1 MRLEPGRPRRAFGAG
16 IRGADRVALPSS
28 ALRDRLLLVAAAV
41 LFSTGGV
48 AVKAASLNG
57 WQMASCRSGVAAV
70 VLLAL
75 LPETRR
81 GWNWRIVPVAAA
93 YAATLVSFV
102 VANRLTTAADAIF
115 LQSTAPFYLLLLG
128 PILLREPIHRSDL
141 LFMAP
146 IAVGLALF
154 FVGAEPAVRTAPDPA
169 RGNLFALASG
179 LAYAL
184 ALAGLRWVARRD
196 RDSGMA
202 AVALGNVLACLAALP
217 LALPIRHISAADAG
231 VVLYLGVA
239 QIGVAYWCVT
249 RAMRHV
255 TALEANTVLL
265 LEPAL
270 NPIWVWLV
278 HGERPGPWALSGG
291 AIILLTTLAN
301 TWRTKRN

>member
-1 MRLEPGRPRRAFGAG
+1 M
-16 IRGADRVALPSS
+16 PSS
-28 ALRDRLLLVAAAV
+28 GLGDRLLLVTAAV

-48 AVKAASLNG
+48 AVKAASLTG

-70 VLLAL
+70 ALLAA

-81 GWNWRIVPVAAA
+81 GWNWRIVPVAAV
-93 YAATLVSFV
+93 YAATLVFFV

-115 LQSTAPFYLLLLG
+115 LQSTAPLYLLLLG
-128 PILLREPIHRSDL
+128 PLLLGERIRRGDL

-146 IAVGLALF
+146 VALGLAMF
-154 FVGAEPAVRTAPDPA
+154 FVGSEPAVRTAPDPA
-169 RGNLFALASG
+169 RGNLFAAASG
-179 LAYAL
+179 LSYAL
-184 ALAGLRWVARRD
+184 ALAGLRWLGRRE

-217 LALPIRHISAADAG
+217 LALPMHSVSRADAA
-231 VVLYLGVA
+231 VALYLGVV

-249 RAMRHV
+249 RAMRRV
-255 TALEANTVLL
+255 KALEANLLLL

-278 HGERPGPWALSGG
+278 HGERPGPWAASGG
-291 AIILLTTLAN
+291 TIILLATLAN
-301 TWRTKRN
+301 TLRAKRS

>member
-1 MRLEPGRPRRAFGAG
+1 
-16 IRGADRVALPSS
+16 LPSS
-28 ALRDRLLLVAAAV
+28 GLGDRLLLVTAAV

-48 AVKAASLNG
+48 AVKAASLTG

-70 VLLAL
+70 ALLAA

-81 GWNWRIVPVAAA
+81 GWNWRIVPVAAV
-93 YAATLVSFV
+93 YAATLVFFV

-115 LQSTAPFYLLLLG
+115 LQSTAPLYLLLLG
-128 PILLREPIHRSDL
+128 PLLLGERIRRGDL

-146 IAVGLALF
+146 VAVGLAMF
-154 FVGAEPAVRTAPDPA
+154 FVGSEPAVRTAPDPA
-169 RGNLFALASG
+169 RGNLFAAASG
-179 LAYAL
+179 LSYAL
-184 ALAGLRWVARRD
+184 ALAGLRWLGRRE

-217 LALPIRHISAADAG
+217 LALPMHSVSRADAA
-231 VVLYLGVA
+231 VALYLGVV

-249 RAMRHV
+249 RAMRRV
-255 TALEANTVLL
+255 KALEANLLLL

-278 HGERPGPWALSGG
+278 HGERPGPWAASGG
-291 AIILLTTLAN
+291 AIILLATLAN
-301 TWRTKRN
+301 TLRAKRS

>member
-1 MRLEPGRPRRAFGAG
+1 
-16 IRGADRVALPSS
+16 LPSS
-28 ALRDRLLLVAAAV
+28 GLGDRLLLVTAAV

-48 AVKAASLNG
+48 AVKAASLTG

-70 VLLAL
+70 ALLAA

-81 GWNWRIVPVAAA
+81 GWNWRIVPVAAV
-93 YAATLVSFV
+93 YAATLVFFV

-115 LQSTAPFYLLLLG
+115 LQSTAPLYLLLLG
-128 PILLREPIHRSDL
+128 PLLLGEPIRRGDL

-146 IAVGLALF
+146 VAVGLAMF

-169 RGNLFALASG
+169 RGNLFAAASG
-179 LAYAL
+179 LSYAL
-184 ALAGLRWVARRD
+184 ALAGLRWLGRRE

-217 LALPIRHISAADAG
+217 LALPMHSVSRADAA
-231 VVLYLGVA
+231 VALYLGVV

-249 RAMRHV
+249 RAMRRV
-255 TALEANTVLL
+255 KALEANLLLL

-278 HGERPGPWALSGG
+278 HGERPGPWAASGG
-291 AIILLTTLAN
+291 AIILLATLAN
-301 TWRTKRN
+301 TLRAKRS

>member
-1 MRLEPGRPRRAFGAG
+1 M
-16 IRGADRVALPSS
+16 PSS
-28 ALRDRLLLVAAAV
+28 GLGDRLLLVTAAV

-48 AVKAASLNG
+48 AVKAASLTG

-70 VLLAL
+70 ALLAA

-81 GWNWRIVPVAAA
+81 GWNWRIVPVAAV
-93 YAATLVSFV
+93 YAATLVFFV

-115 LQSTAPFYLLLLG
+115 LQSTAPLYLLLLG
-128 PILLREPIHRSDL
+128 PLLLGERIRRGDL

-146 IAVGLALF
+146 VALGLAMF
-154 FVGAEPAVRTAPDPA
+154 FVGSEPAVRTAPDPA
-169 RGNLFALASG
+169 RGNLFAAASG
-179 LAYAL
+179 LSYAL
-184 ALAGLRWVARRD
+184 ALAGLRWLGRRE

-217 LALPIRHISAADAG
+217 LALPMHSVSRGDAAVA
-231 VVLYLGVA
+231 LYLGVV

-249 RAMRHV
+249 RAMRRV
-255 TALEANTVLL
+255 KALEANLLLL

-278 HGERPGPWALSGG
+278 HGERPGPWAASGG
-291 AIILLTTLAN
+291 AIILLATLAN
-301 TWRTKRN
+301 TLRAKRS

>member
-1 MRLEPGRPRRAFGAG
+1 
-16 IRGADRVALPSS
+16 LPSS
-28 ALRDRLLLVAAAV
+28 GLGDRLLLVTAAV

-48 AVKAASLNG
+48 AVKAASLTG

-70 VLLAL
+70 ALLAA

-81 GWNWRIVPVAAA
+81 GWNWRIVPVAAV
-93 YAATLVSFV
+93 YAATLVFFV

-115 LQSTAPFYLLLLG
+115 LQSTAPLYLLLLG
-128 PILLREPIHRSDL
+128 PLLLGEPIRRGDL

-146 IAVGLALF
+146 VAVGLAMF

-169 RGNLFALASG
+169 RGNLFAAASG
-179 LAYAL
+179 LSYAL
-184 ALAGLRWVARRD
+184 ALAGLRWLGRRE

-217 LALPIRHISAADAG
+217 LALPMHSVSRADAA
-231 VVLYLGVA
+231 VALYLGVV

-249 RAMRHV
+249 RAMRRV
-255 TALEANTVLL
+255 KALEANLLLL

-278 HGERPGPWALSGG
+278 HGERPGPWAASGG
-291 AIILLTTLAN
+291 TIILLATLAN
-301 TWRTKRN
+301 TLRAKRS

>member
-1 MRLEPGRPRRAFGAG
+1 M
-16 IRGADRVALPSS
+16 PSS
-28 ALRDRLLLVAAAV
+28 GLGDRLLLVTAAV

-48 AVKAASLNG
+48 AVKAASLTG

-70 VLLAL
+70 ALLAA

-81 GWNWRIVPVAAA
+81 GWNWRIVPVAAV
-93 YAATLVSFV
+93 YAATLVFFV

-115 LQSTAPFYLLLLG
+115 LQSTAPLYLLLLG
-128 PILLREPIHRSDL
+128 PLLLGEPIRRGDL

-146 IAVGLALF
+146 VAVGLAMF

-169 RGNLFALASG
+169 RGNLFAAASG
-179 LAYAL
+179 LSYAL
-184 ALAGLRWVARRD
+184 ALAGLRWLGRRE

-217 LALPIRHISAADAG
+217 LALPMHSVSRADAA
-231 VVLYLGVA
+231 VALYLGVV

-249 RAMRHV
+249 RAMRRV
-255 TALEANTVLL
+255 KALEANLLLL

-278 HGERPGPWALSGG
+278 HGERPGPWAASGG
-291 AIILLTTLAN
+291 AIILLATLAN
-301 TWRTKRN
+301 TLRAKRS